1 MITLRSESFIKHSPE
16 PNEKISIIRAEI
28 DVDTRDE
35 LPEIDG
41 ISGRI
46 LHQGSTAL
54 IITEGKIAVLG
65 GDGKWYI
72 NGEAIK

>member
-1 MITLRSESFIKHSPE
+1 MTVRNETFLRLNGNLSE
-16 PNEKISIIRAEI
+16 IIAEI
-28 DVDTRDE
+28 DVDTVDE

-54 IITEGKIAVLG
+54 IIKEGRLAILA

-72 NGEAIK
+72 NGEAVE

>member
-1 MITLRSESFIKHSPE
+1 MITIRNEKFYCFNENKSESVMQ
-16 PNEKISIIRAEI
+16 I
-28 DVDTRDE
+28 DVDIRDE

-65 GDGKWYI
+65 GDRKWYI

>member
-1 MITLRSESFIKHSPE
+1 MMTIRSEKFYCF
-16 PNEKISIIRAEI
+16 NENKSESVMQI

-72 NGEAIK
+72 NGEVIE

>member
-1 MITLRSESFIKHSPE
+1 MTIRNEKFYCFNENKSESVMQ
-16 PNEKISIIRAEI
+16 I
-28 DVDTRDE
+28 DVDTREE

-54 IITEGKIAVLG
+54 IITEGKVAVLG
-65 GDGKWYI
+65 GDGNWYI
-72 NGEAIK
+72 NGEAVE

>member
-41 ISGRI
+41 ISERI

-54 IITEGKIAVLG
+54 IITECEIAILG

-72 NGEAIK
+72 NGEVVE

>member
-1 MITLRSESFIKHSPE
+1 MITLRSESFIKHAPE
-16 PNEKISIIRAEI
+16 PTEKISIIRAEI

-54 IITEGKIAVLG
+54 IITECEIAILG

-72 NGEAIK
+72 NGEAVE

>member
-1 MITLRSESFIKHSPE
+1 MLTIRSEYFIKYVNGSSE
-16 PNEKISIIRAEI
+16 IIAEI
-28 DVDTRDE
+28 NVDTSNE

-54 IITEGKIAVLG
+54 IIKEGKLAVLS
-65 GDGKWYI
+65 GDGKWYGI
-72 NGEAIK
+72 SGEIVKE

>member
-1 MITLRSESFIKHSPE
+1 MITIRNEKFYCFNENKSESVMQ
-16 PNEKISIIRAEI
+16 I

-35 LPEIDG
+35 LPEING
-41 ISGRI
+41 IDGRI

-54 IITEGKIAVLG
+54 IIKEGKLAVLG

-72 NGEAIK
+72 NGEATE